1 MDKMTLLLLGV
12 IFLFTASAVAFLCLL
27 VTEGRF
33 AEKRRIKKR
42 LLYISAGGKHGQDK
56 LKSYRNKILKDVGPF
71 ERFIYNLPRFSRLDS
86 MLVKAGAPLN
96 ATMFIVASLSLGCI
110 GLLGGWMFL
119 AQPAAAILLAAALL
133 LAPYLFL
140 RLAEKNYY
148 DKFQEQ
154 LPEALDLLARSLRSG
169 NALTAGLET
178 LAEEMPDPIRL
189 EFSAVVDEI
198 KLGLTLKETFDN
210 LCERVPV
217 RDLRFFAIALL
228 LQKETGGN
236 IAEILDNISQLIRQR
251 VQFSRQVKALTA
263 EGRYS
268 AGVLIALPI
277 VMFLYMYTF
286 RNDYISLLWM
296 DELGHVM
303 IAGGIL
309 LQLAGAI
316 FIRKIVSIEI

>member
-1 MDKMTLLLLGV
+1 MNTMTLLLLGV

-42 LLYISAGGKHGQDK
+42 LLYISAGGKHGQEK
-56 LKSYRNKILKDVGPF
+56 LKSYRNKILKDVGPI

-86 MLVKAGAPLN
+86 MLIKAGAPLN
-96 ATMFIVASLSLGCI
+96 ATMFIVSSLSLGGI
-110 GLLGGWMFL
+110 GLLVGWMFL
-119 AQPAAAILLAAALL
+119 AQPAAAFLLAAALL
-133 LAPYLFL
+133 LTPYLLL
-140 RLAEKNYY
+140 RIAEKNYY
-148 DKFQEQ
+148 GKFQEQ

-169 NALTAGLET
+169 NALTSGLET
-178 LAEEMPDPIRL
+178 IADEMPDPIRL

-268 AGVLIALPI
+268 AGVLIGLPI

-309 LQLAGAI
+309 LQLAGAV